1 LESTT
6 CLKKKV
12 WHLKQASEEKFWRSL
27 TNLWMGLQK
36 VEEHSKKIL
45 FEIYLKTKQSINHR
59 VLSFLSTRQ
68 QSKAP

>member
-45 FEIYLKTKQSINHR
+45 FENEAKSGI
-59 VLSFLSTRQ
+59 LSF
-68 QSKAP
+68 